1 MEVNDFLKHREEDTP
16 NIRLVKDLYRA
27 MAEGDIPGVHRI
39 LCDTPEWHVC
49 PGNPEGGS
57 YRGMD
62 EIFGTFYR
70 KLLKQL
76 HGHVLIAEQ
85 DVFID
90 GGDVVTVL
98 GFYGFKV
105 REDSPY
111 RRVRFSHTWKISPE
125 HRIEGVWQVCDSYEK
140 RRYFET
146 D

>member
-1 MEVNDFLKHREEDTP
+1 V
-16 NIRLVKDLYRA
+16 
-27 MAEGDIPGVHRI
+27 
-39 LCDTPEWHVC
+39 
-49 PGNPEGGS
+49 
-57 YRGMD
+57 
-62 EIFGTFYR
+62 FGTFYR
-70 KLLKQL
+70 KLLKL
-76 HGHVLIAEQ
+76 FHTFKAEQ

-125 HRIEGVWQVCDSYEK
+125 HRIDGVWQVCDSYEK
-140 RRYFET
+140 RRYIES